1 MNPKCQHCGRLG
13 GRNSAYRRKSDRIK
27 ITQYRCFGCKRTW
40 TEGTDTLEKRQRLR
54 SINHTLGPLLVSGVS
69 MRRSAKLLGINRK
82 TVARRVSFL
91 AAKSRLALAASSISN
106 DSKRAGPRVYSQIYL
121 DELITFEH
129 TRCKP
134 LAVCM
139 AVSKE
144 RKILAFSVSSMPPI
158 GKHLKKISLKKY
170 GPRPNHRKRGLASCL
185 EKIRDHTGPATVFV
199 SDEEHSYQVLINRMY
214 PGHTHQTYPS
224 KRAVIAGQGELK
236 DHSFDPLFAI
246 NHTFAML
253 RANIARLA
261 RRTWVT
267 TKKASRLEE
276 FIQIYAGFHNL
287 ELTAQGS

>member
-1 MNPKCQHCGRLG
+1 
-13 GRNSAYRRKSDRIK
+13 
-27 ITQYRCFGCKRTW
+27 
-40 TEGTDTLEKRQRLR
+40 
-54 SINHTLGPLLVSGVS
+54 

-82 TVARRVSFL
+82 TVARRISYL
-91 AAKSRLALAASSISN
+91 AAKARLELSAVPIKGPSN
-106 DSKRAGPRVYSQIYL
+106 EIYV

-158 GKHLKKISLKKY
+158 GKNLKKISLKKY
-170 GPRPNHRKRGLASCL
+170 GPRPNHRKKGLFSCL
-185 EKIRDHTGPATVFV
+185 DQIQKNIGPGTKFI
-199 SDEEHSYQVLINRMY
+199 SDEEHSYRTLIERRY
-214 PGHTHQTYPS
+214 PGHAHRTHPS
-224 KRAVIAGQGELK
+224 KRAVIAGLGELK

-287 ELTAQGS
+287 ELTARGS

>member
-13 GRNSAYRRKSDRIK
+13 GRNSVYRRKSDRTK

-54 SINHTLGPLLVSGVS
+54 SINQTLGPLLVSGVS

-82 TVARRVSFL
+82 TVARRISYL
-91 AAKSRLALAASSISN
+91 AAKSRLALAASSSSN
-106 DSKRAGPRVYSQIYL
+106 DSRGAFPRIHSQIYI

-158 GKHLKKISLKKY
+158 GKHLKKISLRKY
-170 GPRPNHRKRGLASCL
+170 GPRPNHRKKGLVSCL
-185 EKIRDHTGPATVFV
+185 ERIREHTGPATVFV
-199 SDEEHSYQVLINRMY
+199 SDEEHSYRTQINRMY
-214 PGHTHQTYPS
+214 PGHAHQTHPS

-253 RANIARLA
+253 RANLARLA

>member
-1 MNPKCQHCGRLG
+1 MNPNCDRCGRPG
-13 GRNSAYRRKSDRIK
+13 ARNSFYVRNCDRVK
-27 ITQYRCFGCKRTW
+27 ITQYRCLSCKRTW
-40 TEGTDTLEKRQRLR
+40 TEGTNTLEKRQRLR
-54 SINHTLGPLLVSGVS
+54 SINEKLGPILVSCVS
-69 MRRSAKLLGINRK
+69 MRRAAKLLGINRK
-82 TVARRVSFL
+82 TVARRIPYL
-91 AAKSRLALAASSISN
+91 AAKARLAQSAPPAESPSCPEIF
-106 DSKRAGPRVYSQIYL
+106 L

-158 GKHLKKISLKKY
+158 GKHLRRISLKKY
-170 GPRPNHRKRGLASCL
+170 GKRPNHRRKGLASCL
-185 EKIRDHTGPATVFV
+185 EAVAPYVGPTTRFI
-199 SDEEHSYQVLINRMY
+199 SDEEPSYRQLLLRHY
-214 PGHTHQTYPS
+214 PGLEHQQHPS

-236 DHSFDPLFAI
+236 DHSYDPLFAI

-253 RANIARLA
+253 RANLARLV

-267 TKKASRLEE
+267 TKKTSRLEE

-287 ELTAQGS
+287 ELIARAS

>member
-1 MNPKCQHCGRLG
+1 
-13 GRNSAYRRKSDRIK
+13 
-27 ITQYRCFGCKRTW
+27 
-40 TEGTDTLEKRQRLR
+40 
-54 SINHTLGPLLVSGVS
+54 

-82 TVARRVSFL
+82 TVARRISYL
-91 AAKSRLALAASSISN
+91 AAKSRLALAHAEAQTKEISGK
-106 DSKRAGPRVYSQIYL
+106 SETYSEIFI

-158 GKHLKKISLKKY
+158 GKHLKKISFKKY
-170 GPRPNHRKRGLASCL
+170 GHRPNHRKRGLISCL
-185 EKIRDHTGPATVFV
+185 EKVRKHVGPNTVFT
-199 SDEEHSYQVLINRMY
+199 SDEEHSYQAQIKRLY
-214 PGHTHQTYPS
+214 PGHTHNKHPS

-236 DHSFDPLFAI
+236 DHTFDPLFSI

-276 FIQIYAGFHNL
+276 FIQIYMGFHNL
-287 ELTAQGS
+287 ELTAQES